1 MLASIHPLG
10 ERARDRR
17 WGVTVGA
24 YLLGSTLAAAL
35 LGALLGGIGS
45 VLPLGAG
52 VTAAGVVALAALALA
67 YDLGI
72 GGLRLPTVH
81 RQVDKDWLG
90 RYRGW
95 VVGAGFGVQLGLG
108 VVTIVNTAAVYLAL
122 ALALLT
128 GTVAAGAAVGIRIFA
143 GDCGDSAPLE
153 ITHSGTPTCI
163 YKRII
168 VAYENCPCKTKNHSA
183 TAVFS
188 QTCRPQNGPQQVPFF
203 SPSSLFASLTLRLPG
218 TLVCVVIALA
228 ATFLSEHYGGPQLLY
243 ALLIGLA
250 FHFLCRNPRVRP
262 GVDFCGRSLLRIGV
276 ALRLGL

>member
-128 GTVAAGAAVGIRIFA
+128 GTVAAGAAVGTTFGLLRA
-143 GDCGDSAPLE
+143 LE
-153 ITHSGTPTCI
+153 ILV
-163 YKRII
+163 
-168 VAYENCPCKTKNHSA
+168 VA
-183 TAVFS
+183 
-188 QTCRPQNGPQQVPFF
+188 
-203 SPSSLFASLTLRLPG
+203 
-218 TLVCVVIALA
+218 
-228 ATFLSEHYGGPQLLY
+228 
-243 ALLIGLA
+243 
-250 FHFLCRNPRVRP
+250 RVRRP
-262 GVDFCGRSLLRIGV
+262 DQLRSVLRRVHAWRPISERIGV
-276 ALRLGL
+276 AVQAVVLVAAGAVAIAH

>member
-35 LGALLGGIGS
+35 LGALLGGVG
-45 VLPLGAG
+45 
-52 VTAAGVVALAALALA
+52 ALAPLRPGPTAVAVVVLAAVALA
-67 YDLGI
+67 YDLGV

-95 VVGAGFGVQLGLG
+95 VVGAGFGLQLGLG

-128 GTVAAGAAVGIRIFA
+128 GSVVAGAAVGTTFGLLRA
-143 GDCGDSAPLE
+143 LE
-153 ITHSGTPTCI
+153 ILV
-163 YKRII
+163 
-168 VAYENCPCKTKNHSA
+168 VAR
-183 TAVFS
+183 VR
-188 QTCRPQNGPQQVPFF
+188 RPDQLR
-203 SPSSLFASLTLRLPG
+203 STLRRVEALRPLSERVG
-218 TLVCVVIALA
+218 VLVQALVLVAAGAVALA
-228 ATFLSEHYGGPQLLY
+228 
-243 ALLIGLA
+243 
-250 FHFLCRNPRVRP
+250 N
-262 GVDFCGRSLLRIGV
+262 
-276 ALRLGL
+276 